1 MNSSSTEMC
10 EISATPSPFPATNG
24 FVAGK
29 THPSE
34 AVGVIAGAIG
44 GVVGV
49 LAIILLLVFI
59 FYHHRRHN
67 EHKPVL
73 ISQNSKR
80 GGMRFLLSYFSPP
93 LSLISCHVEM
103 VLKLVHEK
111 VCHEF

>member
-29 THPSE
+29 THPSK

-49 LAIILLLVFI
+49 LAIILLLIFI

-80 GGMRFLLSYFSPP
+80 GGMQFLFSCFSPP

-111 VCHEF
+111 IYHEF

>member
-80 GGMRFLLSYFSPP
+80 GGIRFLFSYFPP
-93 LSLISCHVEM
+93 LSLMSCHVKM

-111 VCHEF
+111 IYHEF